1 MQSVAAYNPHCDADK
16 IRKAYDF
23 SKNKLAKTDTKVF
36 DAFGILEILLEL
48 RPDDDSVVTAFLYP
62 LYAADLASDREI
74 TANFGESVH
83 GLIFGLKKLDM
94 VSYRENDKKSQMEV
108 FRRMLMAM
116 AKDMRVIFL
125 KLVLRLWKLENLK
138 IFKESERILLARE
151 TMDIYAPV
159 AARLGIYN
167 LKDQLEDEAFKY
179 LNPEE
184 YDRLNEQL
192 ERFSEKRKAALK
204 SIQKKLKEF
213 LTARGFESEVS
224 GRIKSIYSI
233 YRKMERKGL
242 RSLDDLYDVFAMRV
256 VLPARYDKNHNEAVD
271 HLYGVL
277 GLIHSEWRP
286 LSKRF
291 KDYIAV
297 PKPNGYRSLHT
308 VVLGIAPQ
316 SLDKPVE
323 IQIRS
328 DRMHKEAEYGSSSHW
343 LYKESADKSLV
354 SEHADW
360 LKKLGV
366 FQKELTAEAGG
377 VNDLKV
383 DVFKD
388 RIFVLTPRGEV
399 RDLAAGATPID
410 FAYSV
415 HTEVGNKVVMAKV
428 DGMVVPLDHELKNGN
443 VVEVTTRSDA
453 TPKLQWLSF
462 VKTSFSKSKIKAWFS
477 NLNKETHVREG
488 KRLLNSHLERLGF
501 PPLDHNYSILKN
513 YAGRELDMIH
523 RERLVQEV
531 GKGAQLPNDLLRK
544 VKAVKDF
551 LSQPKTEAKEVEKI
565 SGSGRALP
573 PEKMV
578 LVGGEDDM
586 PVKMAKCCKPVY
598 GDRIIGFVATRG
610 KNINVH
616 KTSCTML
623 DSLNRNKMVFAEWK
637 GQKPAASN
645 FTVCIRLSV
654 VSRVG
659 LIRDITAVISAL
671 GLQILDIRM
680 EGNRDGLHND
690 YFTLDFPDLEKFEIL
705 MNKLEQIPG
714 VVSVTRKS

>member
-1 MQSVAAYNPHCDADK
+1 
-16 IRKAYDF
+16 
-23 SKNKLAKTDTKVF
+23 
-36 DAFGILEILLEL
+36 
-48 RPDDDSVVTAFLYP
+48 
-62 LYAADLASDREI
+62 
-74 TANFGESVH
+74 
-83 GLIFGLKKLDM
+83 
-94 VSYRENDKKSQMEV
+94 QMEV

-125 KLVLRLWKLENLK
+125 KLVLRLWKLKNLEL
-138 IFKESERILLARE
+138 FTEPERVVLARE

-159 AARLGIYN
+159 AARLGIYT
-167 LKDQLEDEAFKY
+167 LKDQLEDNAFKY

-184 YDRLNEQL
+184 YGNLNEQL
-192 ERFSEKRKAALK
+192 ERFAEKRKVAIK

-213 LTARGFESEVS
+213 LTAHGFESEVS

-233 YRKMERKGL
+233 FRKMERKGL
-242 RSLDDLYDVFAMRV
+242 SSLDDLYDVFAMRV
-256 VLPARYDKNHNEAVD
+256 VLPARYDKNHNESVD
-271 HLYGVL
+271 HLYSVL
-277 GLIHSEWRP
+277 GMIHSEWKP
-286 LSKRF
+286 LSRRF

-316 SLDKPVE
+316 SIDKPVE

-343 LYKESADKSLV
+343 LYKEDGNEEAV
-354 SEHADW
+354 VEHADW
-360 LKKLGV
+360 LKRLSA
-366 FQKELTAEAGG
+366 FQEELAAETGG
-377 VNDLKV
+377 IKDLKV
-383 DVFKD
+383 DIFKD

-415 HTEVGNKVVMAKV
+415 HTELGNKVVMAKV

-462 VKTSFSKSKIKAWFS
+462 VKTSFAKSKIKAWFS

-488 KRLLNSHLERLGF
+488 KRLLNAYLERLGF

-513 YAGRELDMIH
+513 YAGRELDIGQ
-523 RERLVQEV
+523 RERLVQEI
-531 GKGAQLPNDLLRK
+531 GKGAQLPNDVLRK
-544 VKAVKDF
+544 VAAVKDI
-551 LSQPKTEAKEVEKI
+551 LSQPKLEVKEIEKI
-565 SGSGRALP
+565 SGSKRMLA

-578 LVGGEDDM
+578 LVGGEDNL
-586 PVKMAKCCKPVY
+586 PVKLAKCCKPVF
-598 GDRIIGFVATRG
+598 GDKIISFVAARG
-610 KNINVH
+610 KNITVH

-623 DSLNRNKMVFAEWK
+623 DSLNRNKMVFAAWK
-637 GQKPAASN
+637 GQKAVAGN

-654 VSRVG
+654 ISRVG
-659 LIRDITAVISAL
+659 LIRDITAVISGL
-671 GLQILDIRM
+671 GLQISDIRM

-690 YFTLDFPDLEKFEIL
+690 FFTIDLPDLEKFEVL
-705 MNKLEQIPG
+705 MNKLEQVPG